1 MANNYVYSK
10 RNGDIP
16 ETMNLVIDKLAQ
28 IALEDAHK
36 TRQSTGFLAIDKL
49 TTGLVDED
57 LVVIASRPAMGK
69 TVLALNIANHLT
81 KEKVKT
87 IAIFSLE
94 MSKEQIVHRLQRASG
109 REYTKADNLRI
120 YDDPWITVEKISEIC
135 KKIEN
140 LSAVIVDYFQLIDD
154 PAYHTENKA
163 HRGFA
168 YSSISRGLKQLA
180 RDLMV
185 PVVCTMQLGRQ
196 IEHRKDKRP
205 IMKEDLREFGS
216 LEQDADQILLLY
228 RDRYYNPETPLGDI
242 AECIVAKNRHGDCG
256 TVRLRWDPEKA
267 TFSDEEVVE

>member
-1 MANNYVYSK
+1 MKNDN
-10 RNGDIP
+10 RF
-16 ETMNLVIDKLAQ
+16 EKLNRAFEELAKIAQ
-28 IALEDAHK
+28 EDAK
-36 TRQSTGFLAIDKL
+36 RPRKSTGFPGIDKL

-228 RDRYYNPETPLGDI
+228 RDRYYNPETPLGDV

-256 TVRLRWDPEKA
+256 TVKLLWNPEKA
-267 TFSDEEVVE
+267 SFSDMEEEK

>member
-69 TVLALNIANHLT
+69 TAFALDIAKHLA
-81 KEKVKT
+81 KEKTKT
-87 IAIFSLE
+87 TMLFSLE
-94 MSKEQIVHRLQRASG
+94 MSKEQIVRRLQRASG
-109 REYTKADNLRI
+109 NEHNIEGNLVI
-120 YDDPWITVEKISEIC
+120 CDDPWLTV
-135 KKIEN
+135 KKIHDICESVEN
-140 LSAVIVDYFQLIDD
+140 LGAIIIDYFNLLDD
-154 PAYHTENKA
+154 PAYHTNNKDRFSQA
-163 HRGFA
+163 CN
-168 YSSISRGLKQLA
+168 SKS
-180 RDLMV
+180 RDLKILAKELNV
-185 PVVCTMQLGRQ
+185 PVVCTAQLSRQ
-196 IEHRKDKRP
+196 VDYREVKRP
-205 IMKEDLREFGS
+205 VFKDLNDYGA
-216 LEQDADQILLLY
+216 LQQDADQILLLY

-256 TVRLRWDPEKA
+256 TVILRWDPEKA
-267 TFSDEEVVE
+267 IFSDEEVVE

>member
-1 MANNYVYSK
+1 MKTDNISEKLNRVF
-10 RNGDIP
+10 
-16 ETMNLVIDKLAQ
+16 EELAQ
-28 IALEDAHK
+28 RAQEDARK
-36 TRQSTGFLAIDKL
+36 PRKSTGFPSLDKL
-49 TTGLVDED
+49 TTGLADGD
-57 LVVIASRPAMGK
+57 FIMIGSRPAMGK
-69 TVLALNIANHLT
+69 TALVLDIANHLA
-81 KEKVKT
+81 KERSKT
-87 IAIFSLE
+87 TVLFSLE
-94 MSKEQIVHRLQRASG
+94 MSNEQIVHRLQRISG
-109 REYTKADNLRI
+109 HEYTKADNLLI

-154 PAYHTENKA
+154 PAYHTENKM

-256 TVRLRWDPEKA
+256 TVRLRWDPKKA